1 MRKHRNERGFSL
13 VEVIVA
19 AGITAFVMIAIASAV
34 AASVRSTTLVDMKTR
49 MRADAL
55 NVLTDLRAVT
65 VYDKAMLAQMVGK
78 TAAMK
83 ITRSAD
89 DVETID
95 VTVKIEP
102 NIVRNSDGTTT
113 TTNAKVAS
121 VTIHEFGENV
131 SERAMLFNEAPAP
144 GSVVGP

>member
-1 MRKHRNERGFSL
+1 MRKRESERGFSL

-19 AGITAFVMIAIASAV
+19 AALTAFVMIAIASTV
-34 AASVRSTTLVDMKTR
+34 AASVHASTLVDMKTR

-55 NVLTDLRAVT
+55 NVLTDLRAIT
-65 VYDKAMLAQMVGK
+65 VYDKAMLAQMIGK
-78 TAAMK
+78 STSMK
-83 ITRSAD
+83 ITHSAD

-95 VTVKIEP
+95 VNVNVEP
-102 NIVRNSDGTTT
+102 NVVRNSDGTTT
-113 TTNAKVAS
+113 KTTAS
-121 VTIHEFGENV
+121 VANVTIAEFGNTV